1 MKNKHRT
8 KGIAGAK
15 RFVFVFAILIALSSI
30 PASPGVFAT
39 DTQSSGSTA
48 DDLRNNLSDVQNQ
61 LGQAQGEYDAAV
73 KELKGLDASIKTL
86 EGQIQDTQNEID
98 TLQGQIDENNALLQS
113 LLEQIVALE
122 AEITDQN
129 SQLNQR
135 LRVMYETGD
144 QSILSVLLNSESFV
158 DFLSNIEMVQRIHE
172 SDKAFLAELQAK
184 LDDIEAKKAEADQ
197 IKETLDAQNTA
208 LHEKQDKQNADKA
221 SLAAAQKR
229 AQAIRDQAAADVD
242 RLEKES
248 VKIKN
253 ELANM
258 TSQWGDYAG
267 GKMAWPVIGPITS
280 PFGMRIHPITG
291 QYTMH
296 TGIDIG
302 VSSGTPVHA
311 AADGIVYFAGWNTGG
326 YGNLVMLDNGSGIV
340 TMYAHNSSFAVS
352 KGQVV
357 SRGDV
362 IAYSGSTGNST
373 GPHVHFEVRV
383 NGVPENPMNW
393 LG

>member
-1 MKNKHRT
+1 MKSKHRIY
-8 KGIAGAK
+8 GITGAK
-15 RFVFVFAILIALSSI
+15 RFVFTVAVLLALTSLPLSS
-30 PASPGVFAT
+30 GVYAA
-39 DTQSSGSTA
+39 DTPSSGTTA
-48 DDLRNNLSDVQNQ
+48 DDLKNNLSDVQDQ
-61 LGQAQGEYDAAV
+61 LSTAQGEYDSAV

-86 EGQIQDTQNEID
+86 EGQIKDTQNDID
-98 TLQGQIDENNALLQS
+98 ALQVQIDENNALLQS
-113 LLEQIVALE
+113 LLEQIVTLE

-129 SQLNQR
+129 SQLNKR

-144 QSILSVLLNSESFV
+144 QSILSVLLSSESFV

-172 SDKAFLAELQAK
+172 SDKAFLAELQTK
-184 LDDIEAKKAEADQ
+184 LDDIEAKKAEAEQ
-197 IKETLDAQNTA
+197 IQATLDTQNTE
-208 LHEKQDKQNADKA
+208 LHDKQDKQNADKA

-229 AQAIRDQAAADVD
+229 VQSIKDQAAADVD

-267 GKMAWPVIGPITS
+267 GQMAWPVIGPITS

-326 YGNLVMLDNGSGIV
+326 YGNLVMIDNGSGIV

-383 NGVPENPMNW
+383 NGVPQNPMNW